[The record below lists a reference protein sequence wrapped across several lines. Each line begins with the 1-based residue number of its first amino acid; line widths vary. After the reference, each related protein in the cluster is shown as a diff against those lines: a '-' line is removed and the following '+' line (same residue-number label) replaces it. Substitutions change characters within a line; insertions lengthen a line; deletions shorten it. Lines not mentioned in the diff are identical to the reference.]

1 MTGVLAGS
9 HEFARPRSP
18 LGIAT
23 GRTAGTA
30 LRFESLTIRFFLLAP
45 ARRPVPEENRGVRY
59 SMTRV
64 LAGSHGF
71 ARPRSPPGIATG
83 LTAGT
88 ALRFE
93 SPLINWGRHQDGIP

>member
-1 MTGVLAGS
+1 MTG
-9 HEFARPRSP
+9 
-18 LGIAT
+18 
-23 GRTAGTA
+23 
-30 LRFESLTIRFFLLAP
+30 
-45 ARRPVPEENRGVRY
+45 
-59 SMTRV
+59 V

-93 SPLINWGRHQDGIP
+93 SLLINWGCHQDGIP